1 MVDLRMVDLVIFSQN
16 DLVKYAQIGWLVS
29 CAHPGTLAK
38 TLDMNRSSGAKRP
51 GTVPRCATKSVSHLA
66 CHPLGWKKSPV
77 DGFSNDHPMI
87 FSVSYLS

>member
-38 TLDMNRSSGAKRP
+38 TLDMNRSSGPSGQVQYHVAPQKRITP
-51 GTVPRCATKSVSHLA
+51 GVS
-66 CHPLGWKKSPV
+66 PSGLGGVEESPV
-77 DGFSNDHPMI
+77 DVFSPMI
-87 FSVSYLS
+87 IP